1 LGEIRGLGAEKVADE
16 SGYYNG
22 WNIVKIAAFEETAS
36 VRSNLDSVAAI
47 VGPDTVDGVEEGA
60 TAKGSAKT
68 PIQHTVLI

>member
-36 VRSNLDSVAAI
+36 
-47 VGPDTVDGVEEGA
+47 GVEEGV
-60 TAKGSAKT
+60 TAKGWASDGRAQLKPRSNT
-68 PIQHTVLI
+68 RF